1 MKKYVYGDGGV
12 GLLYFLQLLV
22 TMLGSVQCHILYFVG
37 SRTRLMQS
45 PYLDW
50 VPWTM
55 DTAVQH

>member
-12 GLLYFLQLLV
+12 GLLHLLQLLV
-22 TMLGSVQCHILYFVG
+22 TMLGSVQCHILDFVG
-37 SRTRLMQS
+37 PRTRLMQS

>member
-22 TMLGSVQCHILYFVG
+22 TKLGSVQCHTLDIVG
-37 SRTRLMQS
+37 PRTRLIQS